1 MKVKYPNPRQLM
13 DIAKGVV
20 AFLVKECLGV
30 LRLLATSATQ
40 RGHSTNVL
48 FVFKDKLCCFV

>member
-1 MKVKYPNPRQLM
+1 M
-13 DIAKGVV
+13 DVAKGVV

-48 FVFKDKLCCFV
+48 FVFEDKLYCFV